1 MIYLTKMPIEMFPE
15 TEKINTLAHGS
26 FSINIKYGIDILNS
40 VIGNIEYKKIL
51 SILNK
56 MDTTKYDIALYKSK
70 KIIETGTSRKSFIRN
85 KYFNAYINKIY

>member
-51 SILNK
+51 IASIFISNIVLS
-56 MDTTKYDIALYKSK
+56 KYISPY
-70 KIIETGTSRKSFIRN
+70 
-85 KYFNAYINKIY
+85 